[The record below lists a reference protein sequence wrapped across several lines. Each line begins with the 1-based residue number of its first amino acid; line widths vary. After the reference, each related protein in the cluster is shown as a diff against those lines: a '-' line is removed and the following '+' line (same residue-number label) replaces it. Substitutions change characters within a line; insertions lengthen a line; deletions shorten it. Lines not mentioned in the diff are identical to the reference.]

1 VAFQAES
8 SECLLVGEKLMTRP
22 QKDSATSSVPA
33 KQGQGRSSTL
43 SFLATIRQDVRFAA
57 RQLSKSPGFA
67 FTAILVF
74 GLGIAAS
81 TAIFAF
87 VDAAFVKPLPYREPS
102 QLVALFERIPV
113 GDRYHISYADYLDWK
128 RQNRSFTSLSVY
140 RPERLT
146 FKTHSGADE
155 VSVARVS
162 DGFFGT
168 LGVIPFLGRNFR
180 SGEDQP
186 SAPQTVILSY
196 ETWQKRFAGNRNVLG
211 QAVTLDGTPS
221 LIIGVLPSGFH
232 FAPVG
237 TAAFWITLHWP
248 QDLDPRTGHPYYGVA
263 RLKPDASIT
272 TARADLTSIA
282 RQIALAYPA
291 ANRDRSTTVLS
302 VTDVIVGDIRPTLMA
317 LLGGAGLLALIGF
330 VNVASL
336 LLVRAESRRRE
347 IAVRGALGASR
358 ARLVRQFAVEGFL
371 LAGAGCG
378 IGLLLTLCAISMLA
392 RQVPRDL
399 LDSMPYLQ
407 GLHFNAHLIFFAM
420 ILSLIG
426 GSLFSLVP
434 VLRLFLS
441 DLHEGLM
448 EGGRTAA
455 GRTWRRA
462 GASLVVAELAIT
474 VVLLTSAGLLA
485 KSSYRLLH
493 EDVGMSVDHLALLH
507 VLDQD
512 ASTDAQELA
521 TERKIR
527 AAMAALPGSLSVGES
542 EELVVDSG
550 EGYADSF
557 SHFRVVGR
565 SYVGDGDEAD
575 ERGISV
581 GYFETLRARLL
592 QGRFFSEEDDA
603 SKPRV
608 ALINRTMAAQI
619 FAGEDPLG
627 KVIVSEFHKDH
638 PVKIIGIV
646 DDIKDG
652 PLDMKP
658 TAAVYE
664 PLNQNPT
671 NDFYVTLRTSASEE
685 AMLPAM
691 VHAVHRIDSGLIA
704 NGEDTM
710 ADRINNSQA
719 AYLHRSAAWLVAGF
733 AALALLLGTIGL
745 YGVIAYSV
753 GQRTREIGVRMALGA
768 QRSSVYQ
775 LILKEACW
783 LTAVGVAGGVVCS
796 VVVANLLRSLLFAV
810 SPWDI
815 TTLLSVGFVL
825 SVSTLIASYI
835 PARRAASIDPAEAL
849 RAE

>member
-1 VAFQAES
+1 
-8 SECLLVGEKLMTRP
+8 MTRP
-22 QKDSATSSVPA
+22 QEDSAIRSVPA

-140 RPERLT
+140 RPERFT
-146 FKTHSGADE
+146 FKTISGVDE
-155 VSVARVS
+155 VAGARVS
-162 DGFFGT
+162 DGFLGT
-168 LGVIPFLGRNFR
+168 LGVIPFLGRDFR
-180 SGEDQP
+180 PGEDLP

-211 QAVTLDGTPS
+211 EAVTLDGAPS

-232 FAPVG
+232 FAPVE
-237 TAAFWITLHWP
+237 AAGFWIALHWTG
-248 QDLDPRTGHPYYGVA
+248 DLDPRAAHPYYGVA
-263 RLKPDASIT
+263 RVKPGASIA

-291 ANRDRSTTVLS
+291 ANRDRSPTVLS
-302 VTDVIVGDIRPTLMA
+302 LTDAIVGEIRPTLMA
-317 LLGGAGLLALIGF
+317 LLGGAGLLSLIGF
-330 VNVASL
+330 VNVAGL
-336 LLVRAESRRRE
+336 LLIRAESRRRE

-378 IGLLLTLCAISMLA
+378 IGLLLTLCAIGMLA

-407 GLHFNAHLIFFAM
+407 GLHFNAHLIFFAV

-434 VLRLFLS
+434 VLQLFLS
-441 DLHEGLM
+441 DLHEGLI

-485 KSSYRLLH
+485 KSFYRLLH
-493 EDVGMSVDHLALLH
+493 EDVGMSVDHLAVLH

-512 ASTDAQELA
+512 ASTETQSLA
-521 TERKIR
+521 TERRVR
-527 AAMAALPGSLSVGES
+527 AAMAALPGALSVGES
-542 EELVVDSG
+542 EEPAVDSG
-550 EGYADSF
+550 EGYAHTF
-557 SHFRVVGR
+557 AHFRVVGR
-565 SYVGDGDEAD
+565 SYVGEGDEALN

-592 QGRFFSEEDDA
+592 RGRFFREDDDA

-608 ALINRTMAAQI
+608 ALINRTMVTQV
-619 FAGEDPLG
+619 FPGEDPLG
-627 KVIVSEFHKDH
+627 KIIVNEYDRDH
-638 PVKIIGIV
+638 PIRIIGVV

-685 AMLPAM
+685 AMLPSM
-691 VHAVHRIDSGLIA
+691 IHAVHQVDSGLIA

-719 AYLHRSAAWLVAGF
+719 AYLHRSAAWVVAGF

-783 LTAVGVAGGVVCS
+783 LTALGVAGGILCS

-810 SPWDI
+810 RPWDI
-815 TTLLSVGFVL
+815 TTVISVGLVL
-825 SVSTLIASYI
+825 AVSTLIASYF
-835 PARRAASIDPAEAL
+835 PARRAASIEPAEAL

>member
-1 VAFQAES
+1 LISRRPHNGWVVRSVSTKQA
-8 SECLLVGEKLMTRP
+8 
-22 QKDSATSSVPA
+22 
-33 KQGQGRSSTL
+33 QGRDGTL
-43 SFLATIRQDVRFAA
+43 SFLATIRQDLRFAA
-57 RQLSKSPGFA
+57 RQLRKSAGFA
-67 FTAILVF
+67 LTAILVF

-87 VDAAFVKPLPYREPS
+87 VDAALVKPLPYREPS

-113 GDRYHISYADYLDWK
+113 GDRYHISHGDYLDWK

-140 RPERLT
+140 RPERFT
-146 FKTHSGADE
+146 FKTISGVDE
-155 VSVARVS
+155 AAGARVS

-168 LGVIPFLGRNFR
+168 LGVVPFLGRDFR
-180 SGEDQP
+180 TGEDQA

-211 QAVTLDGTPS
+211 EAVTLDGTPS

-232 FAPVG
+232 FAPVE
-237 TAAFWITLHWP
+237 AAGFWITLHWP
-248 QDLDPRTGHPYYGVA
+248 PDMDPRTGHPYYGVA
-263 RLKPDASIT
+263 RLKPGASIA
-272 TARADLTSIA
+272 TARADLTTIA
-282 RQIALAYPA
+282 GQIAVAYPA
-291 ANRDRSTTVLS
+291 ANRDRSSTVLS
-302 VTDVIVGDIRPTLMA
+302 LTDVIVGDIRPTLMA
-317 LLGGAGLLALIGF
+317 LLCGAGLLALIGF

-358 ARLVRQFAVEGFL
+358 GRLVRQFAVEGFL
-371 LAGAGCG
+371 LAGAGCC
-378 IGLLLTLCAISMLA
+378 IGLLITLCSIGVLA
-392 RQVPRDL
+392 RQMPSEL

-407 GLHFNAHLIFFAM
+407 GLHFNAHLFFFAL

-434 VLRLFLS
+434 MLQLFLS

-474 VVLLTSAGLLA
+474 VVLLTSAGLLV

-512 ASTDAQELA
+512 ASTDAQQLA
-521 TERKIR
+521 TERRVR

-542 EELVVDSG
+542 DELAVDSG

-557 SHFRVVGR
+557 AHFRVVGR
-565 SYVGDGDEAD
+565 SYVGEGDEAY
-575 ERGISV
+575 ERAISA
-581 GYFETLRARLL
+581 GYFEMLRVRLL
-592 QGRFFSEEDDA
+592 RGRFFSENDDA

-608 ALINRTMAAQI
+608 ALINRTMAAEI

-627 KVIVSEFHKDH
+627 KTIVNEYYKDH
-638 PVKIIGIV
+638 PVKIIGVV

-652 PLDMKP
+652 PLDRKP

-664 PLNQNPT
+664 PLNQNPS
-671 NDFYVTLRTSASEE
+671 NDFYVTLRTSVSEE

-719 AYLHRSAAWLVAGF
+719 AYLHRSAAWVVGGF

-768 QRSSVYQ
+768 QRSTVYQ
-775 LILKEACW
+775 LILKDACR
-783 LTAVGVAGGVVCS
+783 LAALGVAGGILCS
-796 VVVANLLRSLLFAV
+796 IVVANLLRSLLFAV
-810 SPWDI
+810 GPWDR
-815 TTLLSVGFVL
+815 TTLLSVGLVL
-825 SVSTLIASYI
+825 AGATLVASYI

>member
-1 VAFQAES
+1 MS
-8 SECLLVGEKLMTRP
+8 GRP
-22 QKDSATSSVPA
+22 HQDSAAT
-33 KQGQGRSSTL
+33 KQVQHPGTL
-43 SFLATIRQDVRFAA
+43 SFLATIRQDLRFAT
-57 RQLSKSPGFA
+57 RQLRKSTGFA
-67 FTAILVF
+67 LTAILVF
-74 GLGIAAS
+74 ALGIAAS

-87 VDAAFVKPLPYREPS
+87 VDAALVKPLPYREPS

-113 GDRYHISYADYLDWK
+113 GDRYHISYGDYLDWK
-128 RQNRSFTSLSVY
+128 RQNRSFTSLDVY
-140 RPERLT
+140 RPVRFT
-146 FKTHSGADE
+146 FKTNSGVDE
-155 VSVARVS
+155 VAGARVS

-168 LGVIPFLGRNFR
+168 LGVVPFLGRDFR
-180 SGEDQP
+180 PGEDLP
-186 SAPQTVILSY
+186 NAPLTVILSY
-196 ETWQKRFAGNRNVLG
+196 ETWQKRFAGNRSVLG
-211 QAVTLDGTPS
+211 EAVTLDGAPS

-232 FAPVG
+232 FAPVE
-237 TAAFWITLHWP
+237 AAGFWIALHWP
-248 QDLDPRTGHPYYGVA
+248 GDLNPRTAHPYYGVA
-263 RLKPDASIT
+263 RLKPGASIAA
-272 TARADLTSIA
+272 ARADLTTIA
-282 RQIALAYPA
+282 RQIAVAYPA
-291 ANRDRSTTVLS
+291 ANRDRSPTVLS
-302 VTDVIVGDIRPTLMA
+302 LTDVIVGDVRPTLMA
-317 LLGGAGLLALIGF
+317 LLYGAGLLALIGF

-378 IGLLLTLCAISMLA
+378 IGLLLTFGAIGILV

-407 GLHFNAHLIFFAM
+407 GLHFNAHLFFFAM
-420 ILSLIG
+420 ALSFIG
-426 GSLFSLVP
+426 ACLFSLVP
-434 VLRLFLS
+434 VMQLFLS

-455 GRTWRRA
+455 GRSWRRA
-462 GASLVVAELAIT
+462 GGGLVVVELAIT

-493 EDVGMSVDHLALLH
+493 EDVGMSVDHLAVLH

-521 TERKIR
+521 TERRVR

-542 EELVVDSG
+542 EEPAVDSG
-550 EGYADSF
+550 ERYAGSF
-557 SHFRVVGR
+557 AHFRVIGR
-565 SYVGDGDEAD
+565 SYVGQGDEAYG
-575 ERGISV
+575 RAISA
-581 GYFETLRARLL
+581 GYFQTLRVRLL
-592 QGRFFSEEDDA
+592 QGRFFSEDDDG

-608 ALINRTMAAQI
+608 ALVNRTMAAEI
-619 FAGEDPLG
+619 FPVEDPLG
-627 KVIVSEFHKDH
+627 KIIVSEFNKDH
-638 PVKIIGIV
+638 PVQIIGVV

-652 PLDMKP
+652 PLDRKP
-658 TAAVYE
+658 TASVYE
-664 PLNQNPT
+664 PLNQNPS
-671 NDFYVTLRTSASEE
+671 NDFYVTLRTAVSEG

-719 AYLHRSAAWLVAGF
+719 AYLHRSAAWVAAGF
-733 AALALLLGTIGL
+733 AALALLLGMIGL

-753 GQRTREIGVRMALGA
+753 GQRTRDIGVRMALGA
-768 QRSSVYQ
+768 RRSSVYQ
-775 LILKEACW
+775 LILKEACR
-783 LTAVGVAGGVVCS
+783 LAAMGVAGGILCS
-796 VVVANLLRSLLFAV
+796 VVVANLLRSLLFAI
-810 SPWDI
+810 SPWDMP
-815 TTLLSVGFVL
+815 TLLSVGLVL
-825 SVSTLIASYI
+825 AGATLVASYI